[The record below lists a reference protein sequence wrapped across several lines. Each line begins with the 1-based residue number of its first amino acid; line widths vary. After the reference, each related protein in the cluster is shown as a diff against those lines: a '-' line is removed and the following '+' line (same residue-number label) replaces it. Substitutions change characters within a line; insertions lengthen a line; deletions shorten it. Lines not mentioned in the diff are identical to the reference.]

1 PGRSTI
7 KTIWLRASSDLQRL
21 TKHENSIVQGIAAAS
36 VEVCDKPANFQPV
49 ANRHFSNSPHSLHNC
64 VQRWPLLR
72 PFKKFATKPTSVH
85 VAVDTA

>member
-36 VEVCDKPANFQPV
+36 VEVCDKPLEGLRRGRV
-49 ANRHFSNSPHSLHNC
+49 AGKQAQN
-64 VQRWPLLR
+64 QGQTQ
-72 PFKKFATKPTSVH
+72 KMAQ
-85 VAVDTA
+85 TAPWSQSCQW